1 MPNPPWM
8 CLTSAVGTSVP
19 RSPFPNTPSFIQC
32 EANWAA
38 KSFKHYKSPSG
49 QSFKN
54 DFVRTP
60 KWNKEWGTVKVDN
73 LGFRKLICFLK
84 NCIFSKQLQF
94 SESNPV
100 LKCLIQSQKV
110 GFKKSISKNKHHF
123 EKLQLFQTNLVLEEK
138 LSSEDEFV
146 LHRVNLFS
154 RNLQVLRKLMY
165 SLKNNS
171 IFNRLIIF
179 SK

>member
-8 CLTSAVGTSVP
+8 CLTSGVGTSVP

-73 LGFRKLICFLK
+73 LGFRKLIRFLK
-84 NCIFSKQLQF
+84 NCIFSKQLQ
-94 SESNPV
+94 SPESNSV
-100 LKCLIQSQKV
+100 LKSLIQFPRKLFLENRYQ
-110 GFKKSISKNKHHF
+110 NKHYF
-123 EKLQLFQTNLVLEEK
+123 KKLQLLEK
-138 LSSEDEFV
+138 IVFRRQI
-146 LHRVNLFS
+146 H
-154 RNLQVLRKLMY
+154 
-165 SLKNNS
+165 SL
-171 IFNRLIIF
+171 
-179 SK
+179 